1 MRPLYSG
8 RHRHETEPAVPSSH
22 DDDVLPTPIVSR
34 GGLFFGFLSLG
45 LLGFGGIAPW
55 ARHVIVERR
64 RWLSERDYAAFV
76 GMGQVLPGSNTIN
89 ASVLIGQRFHG
100 TVGAVIAVVGLMT
113 MPLLVLVGL
122 AVLYERFA
130 TVPEIRAGLVG
141 ASAAAAGMVI
151 GTALKMAWR
160 LRPTPTATLIGAAAF
175 AAAAIVGLPLLL
187 TVAVLVP
194 LSIGTKFLERR

>member
-1 MRPLYSG
+1 M
-8 RHRHETEPAVPSSH
+8 
-22 DDDVLPTPIVSR
+22 
-34 GGLFFGFLSLG
+34 GFLSLG

-64 RWLSERDYAAFV
+64 QWLSERDYATYV

-100 TVGAVIAVVGLMT
+100 AAGAVIAVTGLMT
-113 MPLLVLVGL
+113 MPLIVVTALGL
-122 AVLYERFA
+122 AYERFA
-130 TVPEIRAGLVG
+130 TVPDVRAGLTG

-160 LRPTPTATLIGAAAF
+160 LKPSVRGVLIGGLAF
-175 AAAAIVGLPLLL
+175 VGAAILQVPLLAI
-187 TVAVLVP
+187 VAVLIP
-194 LSIGTKFLERR
+194 LSVGLQFWRWRA